1 MARFAK
7 GIVERILVTGTTA
20 ILVTVLGD
28 MARNDLVSKSLL
40 ANFFRI
46 VGNEKIEKKLCQ
58 KITYKYCKNRKNNK
72 SNKNQDLEREEAK
85 VRAPKCP
92 QISQKLQK

>member
-1 MARFAK
+1 MS
-7 GIVERILVTGTTA
+7 RI
-20 ILVTVLGD
+20 
-28 MARNDLVSKSLL
+28 DLVSKSLL

-72 SNKNQDLEREEAK
+72 CNKNQDLEREEAK
-85 VRAPKCP
+85 KGPKMSAN
-92 QISQKLQK
+92 IAKIAKVTRIFLAS